1 MLSEC
6 SDVEE
11 IEIWNDIRLIESVF
25 SQNYLRTNFSELFY
39 RNWVMPE
46 KDNLFTPI
54 VIRSTKFPNR
64 IGVSSL
70 CTVYEVIFMNSI

>member
-1 MLSEC
+1 
-6 SDVEE
+6 
-11 IEIWNDIRLIESVF
+11 
-25 SQNYLRTNFSELFY
+25 
-39 RNWVMPE
+39 MPE